1 MKNEIYF
8 IFFWQY
14 RTFRGHGRKSIKI
27 ILVEVVVII
36 IITTAITT
44 IRTSFF

>member
-36 IITTAITT
+36 IITAITT
-44 IRTSFF
+44 ITTSFF